1 MNSED
6 RKRLRKQKHR
16 IMMMRLWLPVV
27 LVVVL
32 VVGLTAGGIAMS
44 LGQTK
49 SVAEQ
54 GTKEDGTKNVETKE
68 ASNESKEAGDENGE
82 AQTVDQAGADKQ
94 QSEEAQTGAES
105 DNSQAGNED
114 YDSNHAIEQSDFDE
128 FITNLNEAVAQ
139 KHDIIPIC
147 TTVLSA
153 DQPPK
158 EDIMLDQQKITI
170 LYCRLSNE
178 DAQEGES
185 NSIANQREYLT
196 RYARDHGYTNLKI
209 LVDDG
214 YTGTNFNRPG
224 VQEGF
229 ELVKQGLVG
238 CWLVKDLSRFG
249 RDYLTVGQ
257 YTDIIFPSYDVRF
270 IAINDGVDSNRGDSE
285 GFAAIRNL
293 FNEWYPR
300 DTSKK
305 VRVSLRQRG
314 TSGKHMGKPPYGYR
328 CDPED
333 KDHWILDEEA
343 APVVK
348 LIFDL
353 CIDGKGPEQIAR
365 ILEEKQILTAKAL
378 YAKRK
383 KKPMPERPY
392 HWGNQSIVGIL
403 ERQEY
408 TGCTCNFKTYSKSYK
423 LKKRIPN
430 EPENMFYLPDTQEAI
445 VSQAQFDR
453 VQELR
458 KNKRRPAKAERQGLF
473 SGLLFCADCGGK
485 LHFATSKS
493 FEGKQDH
500 YVCNNYKSNRG
511 TCTAHYIREDVLR
524 EIVLERIRAVNEYIR
539 SDVDGFQEE
548 WLQCRRT
555 DQERSIRDDKKKLE
569 QAKKRLADLDVII
582 SRLYEDYVLGNLNQ
596 DRYRKMSADYEA
608 EQERLKL
615 EIEVIEE
622 WVEQRE
628 EMNDGLD
635 AFIALTQKYV
645 DVEELTQTIVNE
657 YIKKIIVYAPDKSS
671 GKRKQKVKIFFNFVD
686 DVDIPVISEPIITQT
701 TYEHRKTA

>member
-1 MNSED
+1 MSV
-6 RKRLRKQKHR
+6 KQ
-16 IMMMRLWLPVV
+16 
-27 LVVVL
+27 
-32 VVGLTAGGIAMS
+32 T
-44 LGQTK
+44 
-49 SVAEQ
+49 
-54 GTKEDGTKNVETKE
+54 
-68 ASNESKEAGDENGE
+68 ESKITALYERLSRDDDNAGD
-82 AQTVDQAGADKQ
+82 
-94 QSEEAQTGAES
+94 
-105 DNSQAGNED
+105 
-114 YDSNHAIEQSDFDE
+114 
-128 FITNLNEAVAQ
+128 
-139 KHDIIPIC
+139 
-147 TTVLSA
+147 
-153 DQPPK
+153 
-158 EDIMLDQQKITI
+158 
-170 LYCRLSNE
+170 
-178 DAQEGES
+178 S
-185 NSIANQREYLT
+185 NSIVNQKKYLES
-196 RYARDHGYTNLKI
+196 YAQQKGYTNCRHYT
-209 LVDDG
+209 DDG
-214 YTGTNFNRPG
+214 WSGGNFERPAW
-224 VQEGF
+224 
-229 ELVKQGLVG
+229 KQLIADIEAGKVAHVI
-238 CWLVKDLSRFG
+238 VKDMSRAG
-249 RDYLTVGQ
+249 RDYLQTGF
-257 YTDIIFPSYDVRF
+257 YTEVFFRQHGVHF
-270 IAINDGVDSNRGDSE
+270 VAIANSVDSDDQNSNE
-285 GFAAIRNL
+285 FAPFLNIM
-293 FNEWYPR
+293 NEWYPR

-333 KDHWILDEEA
+333 KNHWILDEEA
-343 APVVK
+343 AQVVK

-365 ILEEKQILTAKAL
+365 ILEEKQILTTRAL

-392 HWGNQSIVGIL
+392 HWGNQSIVAIL

-430 EPENMFYLPDTQEAI
+430 EPEDMFYLPDTQEAI

-458 KNKRRPAKAERQGLF
+458 KNKRRPVKAERQGLF

-485 LHFATSKS
+485 LHFTTSKS

-500 YVCNNYKSNRG
+500 YVCCHYKSNRG

-524 EIVLERIRAVNEYIR
+524 EIVLERICAVNEYICD
-539 SDVDGFQEE
+539 DVDAFQEE

-555 DQERSIRDDKKKLE
+555 DQERSIQDDKKKVE
-569 QAKKRLADLDVII
+569 QAKNRLSDLDVII
-582 SRLYEDYVLGNLNQ
+582 SWLYEDYVLGNLSQ
-596 DRYRKMSADYEA
+596 DRYKKMSADYEA

-635 AFIALTQKYV
+635 AFIVLTQKYV

-686 DVDIPVISEPIITQT
+686 DVDIPIISEPITTET
-701 TYEHRKTA
+701 TYGPRKTA